1 MSKKTDKAEKSE
13 PGKPTEV
20 VLEKATE
27 KPKPSPK
34 TPEQKR
40 RERILNVAS
49 FTRGVFHALFTAT
62 VYVAWAAVTSHL
74 LPPESPHE
82 FFAVVVLMVVSFV
95 AWVSGIDIITNLID
109 PYHIQLKVLNHP
121 AVQKHLMEK
130 ASAESGKKEQEI
142 S

>member
-49 FTRGVFHALFTAT
+49 FTRGVFHALFTVA
-62 VYVAWAAVTSHL
+62 VYAAWAEVTSRL

-82 FFAVVVLMVVSFV
+82 FFAVVALMGAAFV
-95 AWVSGIDIITNLID
+95 GWVSGIDIITNLID
-109 PYHIQLKVLNHP
+109 PYHIQLKMLNHP
-121 AVQKHLMEK
+121 VVQKHLRER
-130 ASAESGKKEQEI
+130 ALAESGKKEQET